1 MICIYTSVSRPEAAI
16 SRTHAA
22 QHPFDTQNSYLLALL
37 DHLPKPAPDT
47 TGATTATSNAGGATA
62 ALPKGLLRRL
72 QLILDL
78 ALLDVTALHFFPS
91 TLAAAALGLLLPPE
105 WAPAL
110 TACTVCM

>member
-1 MICIYTSVSRPEAAI
+1 MCVSVWARHTGRRDPNSI
-16 SRTHAA
+16 SPTHTTEP
-22 QHPFDTQNSYLLALL
+22 HPTHNTTNSYLLALL
-37 DHLPKPAPDT
+37 DHLPTQP
-47 TGATTATSNAGGATA
+47 
-62 ALPKGLLRRL
+62 LPKGLLLRL

-110 TACTVCM
+110 TACTVRRVGFVRCPSV